1 MTRRSSDTMRKN
13 TQSGADAAAD
23 ESYESFGGAQ
33 IERMA
38 SGASKAPREAAHLG
52 LERPLIA
59 PSWMKRLSTRGKLS
73 RALVVALA
81 LLVALLVVL
90 PRSTITLPPGIARL
104 LTPAPTQTPQPGHFT
119 VGQWEQV
126 SGPPVQTTDY
136 YDLLASPV
144 DPLTAYTCTLPVPSD
159 PTSPYSARPATV
171 WVTHDAGVRW
181 GAASL
186 PPISGTGC
194 EASPAQDGSHRVTLS
209 VTDDT
214 RDQNAQACGHSQYYL
229 SEDDGAT
236 WRRIGPTVAEKT
248 LGAEPVGVLVT
259 ESNLGGGPRAC
270 HCLFAFSFTPTGGA
284 SMGRLFMSHD
294 ATHSH

>member
-1 MTRRSSDTMRKN
+1 MHKN

-171 WVTHDAGVRW
+171 WVTHDAGVR
-181 GAASL
+181 
-186 PPISGTGC
+186 
-194 EASPAQDGSHRVTLS
+194 
-209 VTDDT
+209 
-214 RDQNAQACGHSQYYL
+214 
-229 SEDDGAT
+229 
-236 WRRIGPTVAEKT
+236 
-248 LGAEPVGVLVT
+248 
-259 ESNLGGGPRAC
+259 
-270 HCLFAFSFTPTGGA
+270 
-284 SMGRLFMSHD
+284 
-294 ATHSH
+294 